1 MIAKR
6 PVYSPQG
13 GRVMMTRQRW
23 WISLA
28 IAALINATG
37 CYGGRGQDRNE
48 GDGGADD
55 GDEEIGE
62 PGERLDAR
70 AWRLSP
76 AQFTHEVT
84 GLLGEDIPPGTLPAG
99 ATEHGISGIAARDVI
114 DVGNVSAVDDVIRQL
129 GTWAE
134 TRGASVSQCDAYGTP
149 ACVDEFLAWFTP
161 RAFRRPVAADE
172 LAQLRALFDAN
183 QADHGYDYAFGS
195 LVRTVLLSP
204 DFLYRTEI
212 GPIGKTGR
220 VVLTDFEIA
229 SALSFSITDRGPDP
243 ELWALAAEGGLA
255 DPDVREAQVRR
266 LMASSA
272 PLWQRL
278 FREWLGMT
286 HLHSAAQASGVSAEL
301 VVQMQEEYATFVAEV
316 AVSQRGT
323 LEDLFTASYTWAQPE
338 LAALYGADH
347 PGNGV
352 ARIDLPAER
361 AGLLTQ
367 GAWLVS
373 HASSRDDAVV
383 RRGMAVFI
391 DAMCNAI
398 VPPPG
403 VDVLEENDK
412 LTEPDATVREV
423 VEARAAAPQCGGCH
437 AIPDPVGLAFE
448 VFDNNGRLRDQ
459 YANGNPIES
468 EVDVPGIG
476 VVASGAELSR
486 ALVANEAFQACF
498 VRRFAHVFVG
508 HDLGAVEWTEHA
520 RDVLLESRGSL
531 EELLVAFV
539 RHDGFIER
547 YKGAK

>member
-1 MIAKR
+1 MTMINR
-6 PVYSPQG
+6 
-13 GRVMMTRQRW
+13 R
-23 WISLA
+23 WISFA
-28 IAALINATG
+28 IAALMSATG
-37 CYGGRGQDRNE
+37 CYEGRGQNGSDA
-48 GDGGADD
+48 DGGADD

-70 AWRLSP
+70 VWRLSP
-76 AQFTHEVT
+76 AQFTQAVT
-84 GLLGEDIPPGTLPAG
+84 ELLGEDIPAGTLPAG

-114 DVGNVSAVDDVIRQL
+114 DVGNVSAVDNVMRQL

-134 TRGASVSQCDAYGTP
+134 ARGPEISRCDAYGTP

-161 RAFRRPVAADE
+161 RAYRRPVAEDE
-172 LAQLRALFDAN
+172 LAQLRAVFDAN
-183 QADHGYDYAFGS
+183 QADHGHDYAFGS

-212 GPIGKTGR
+212 GPLGKTGR

-229 SALSFSITDRGPDP
+229 SAIAFSMTDRGPDA
-243 ELWALAAEGGLA
+243 ELWAVATEGGLA

-266 LMASSA
+266 LMAESA

-278 FREWLGMT
+278 FREWLGMS
-286 HLHSAAQASGVSAEL
+286 HLHSAAQAAGVSPEL
-301 VVQMQEEYATFVAEV
+301 VAQMQEEYATFVAEV

-338 LAALYGADH
+338 LAALYGAAH
-347 PGNGV
+347 PGTGV

-361 AGLLTQ
+361 AGLLTR

-373 HASSRDDAVV
+373 HSSSRDDAVV
-383 RRGMAVFI
+383 RRGMAVFR
-391 DAMCNAI
+391 DAMCFAI
-398 VPPPG
+398 APPPG
-403 VDVLEENDK
+403 VDILEENDK

-423 VEARAAAPQCGGCH
+423 VEARASAPQCGGCH
-437 AIPDPVGLAFE
+437 AVPDPVGLAFE
-448 VFDNNGRLRDQ
+448 VFDNNGRLRDH
-459 YANGNPIES
+459 YTNGHPVEP

-486 ALVANEAFQACF
+486 GLVANEAFQACF

-508 HDLGAVEWTEHA
+508 HDLGAVEWTEAA
-520 RDVLLESRGSL
+520 RDALLESDGSL

-539 RHDGFIER
+539 RHEGFIER